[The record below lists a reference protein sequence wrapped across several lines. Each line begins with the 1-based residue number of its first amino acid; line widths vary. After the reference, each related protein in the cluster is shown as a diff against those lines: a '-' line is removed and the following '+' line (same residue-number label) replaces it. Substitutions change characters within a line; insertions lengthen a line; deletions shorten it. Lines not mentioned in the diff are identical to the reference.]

1 MRQCR
6 GRPGSER
13 PREGEI
19 AYETVSQPEVRA
31 SDAEREQTVAHL
43 RDAAAEGRLTL
54 DEFSQR
60 VETAYA
66 AKTHDELEA
75 LTVDLPASTAA
86 VPASRGRPRS
96 FTISIFGGIDRKG
109 RWRVARRHWV
119 VSMFGGSD
127 LDLREASLEGGEATI
142 SIVDLFGGTD
152 LYVPDGIEVDF
163 DGFGLFGG
171 ADEHGGDEPPRPG
184 APLLRVRAFSMFGG
198 TDVWRVPRGAKGT
211 RKELRRAARAAERGE
226 APA

>member
-1 MRQCR
+1 M
-6 GRPGSER
+6 SE
-13 PREGEI
+13 P
-19 AYETVSQPEVRA
+19 AVRA
-31 SDAEREQTVAHL
+31 SDAEREQTVARL
-43 RDAAAEGRLTL
+43 RDATAEGRLTL

-60 VETAYA
+60 VEEAYA
-66 AKTHDELEA
+66 AKTHDALES
-75 LTVDLPASTAA
+75 LTTDLPTPVAA
-86 VPASRGRPRS
+86 APASRRKPRR

-142 SIVDLFGGTD
+142 SIIDVFGGTD

-163 DGFGLFGG
+163 NGFGLFGG
-171 ADEHGGDEPPRPG
+171 ADEHGGDLPPRPG
-184 APLLRVRAFSMFGG
+184 APLLRIRAFSMFGG

-211 RKELRRAARAAERGE
+211 RKELRRAAVAAERGE
-226 APA
+226 PQT

>member
-1 MRQCR
+1 
-6 GRPGSER
+6 
-13 PREGEI
+13 
-19 AYETVSQPEVRA
+19 VSQPAVRA
-31 SDAEREQTVAHL
+31 SDAEREQTVAQL

-60 VETAYA
+60 VEAAYA
-66 AKTHDELEA
+66 GKTHVELES
-75 LTVDLPASTAA
+75 LTADLPATTPA
-86 VPASRGRPRS
+86 VPASRRRPRS

-142 SIVDLFGGTD
+142 SILDVFGGTD

-163 DGFGLFGG
+163 NGFGLFG
-171 ADEHGGDEPPRPG
+171 ADEHGGDLTTRPG
-184 APLLRVRAFSMFGG
+184 APLLRVRAFSLFGG

-211 RKELRRAARAAERGE
+211 RKELRRAARAAERQT
-226 APA
+226 